1 LHYPKILRKTKIV
14 TNKSIYCIFPK
25 KSLKFPK
32 KFPKNPKK
40 NPIEFPKNFPK
51 ISLKNPKIFQKKIK
65 NYQRISKILKISN
78 SLNRTR
84 RPKTFSGLFI
94 QKFSFLDLMSE
105 KRVDTTKIDKKQ
117 IKRGPTQLNF
127 KLFCII
133 KYPTFF
139 LTDMER
145 ESIRTDAKTLSNLR
159 SEHARLKDDFRSLF
173 TSNDRI
179 KTEYCNLQS
188 DYKTLK
194 TTHNQLKLA
203 QTELKGIYIIHIL

>member
-1 LHYPKILRKTKIV
+1 
-14 TNKSIYCIFPK
+14 
-25 KSLKFPK
+25 
-32 KFPKNPKK
+32 
-40 NPIEFPKNFPK
+40 
-51 ISLKNPKIFQKKIK
+51 
-65 NYQRISKILKISN
+65 
-78 SLNRTR
+78 
-84 RPKTFSGLFI
+84 
-94 QKFSFLDLMSE
+94 M
-105 KRVDTTKIDKKQ
+105 
-117 IKRGPTQLNF
+117 NF
-127 KLFCII
+127 KLFCI

-203 QTELKGIYIIHIL
+203 QTELKGTYL

>member
-1 LHYPKILRKTKIV
+1 MWLT
-14 TNKSIYCIFPK
+14 
-25 KSLKFPK
+25 
-32 KFPKNPKK
+32 
-40 NPIEFPKNFPK
+40 
-51 ISLKNPKIFQKKIK
+51 
-65 NYQRISKILKISN
+65 ILKS
-78 SLNRTR
+78 
-84 RPKTFSGLFI
+84 
-94 QKFSFLDLMSE
+94 
-105 KRVDTTKIDKKQ
+105 VDTTKIDKKQ

-203 QTELKGIYIIHIL
+203 QTELKGTYIYYFPLIAQPIGLNPVWHGTGHFYLNVFVRSDFIS